1 MFRRALLPIPL
12 AAVLLALG
20 ACGSSSSSSNS
31 SSNLSA
37 QDQLTTATPIKHLV
51 VVFGE
56 NRSFDHYFG
65 TYPKAGNPS
74 GEPAFTASANTPT
87 INGLTPALLT
97 ANPNVTNASN
107 IAAATKAGFPATD
120 MNPFRIDRSQANTS
134 DQNHAYTPEQLAADN
149 GLMDAFPANTG
160 TASAGG
166 AGAFGTI
173 AQVMGYFDGNT
184 VTGLW
189 NYAQNFA
196 MNDNMYT
203 DSFGPSTPGALA
215 VVSGTTNG
223 AVPGVGTQ
231 STIPDGQGG
240 LTLINDT
247 DPAGDVCSSGNTV
260 SMTSKNIGDLLNAK
274 GITWGGFM
282 GGFDLTAV
290 NPNGTTGCKRST
302 FSSVLNASP
311 NDYVQHHNWF
321 QYYAS
326 TANFAHT
333 RPSSVAAIGTTD
345 PLDSTATPVHH
356 EYDYN
361 DFVAAVKAGNY
372 PSVNYIKAPA
382 IGDAHPGNSDPLDEQ
397 AFVTNLVNFL
407 EQQPDWKN
415 TAVIVTYD
423 DSDGWYDHRFATPTT
438 SSFNTTSVESVNLP
452 SKTVTGADQLNGP
465 GTCNVSGATQG
476 VGVNGGAVN
485 GRCGPGTRIPFIVI
499 SPWAKVNFVDDT
511 QITQS
516 SVVRFIEDNWLGG
529 QRIGQGSNDAKAG
542 LLTNMFDFSGTG
554 AGTAPAVFL
563 DPTQGTKL
571 AAAPA
576 IN

>member
-1 MFRRALLPIPL
+1 MKRGTTKLNPEPIMFRRALLPIPL

-20 ACGSSSSSSNS
+20 ACGSSNNS
-31 SSNLSA
+31 SSTRET
-37 QDQLTTATPIKHLV
+37 QDQLTTPPPIKHFG

-196 MNDNMYT
+196 MNDNTYT
-203 DSFGPSTPGALA
+203 DSFGPSTPRALA

-247 DPAGDVCSSGNTV
+247 DPAGD
-260 SMTSKNIGDLLNAK
+260 
-274 GITWGGFM
+274 
-282 GGFDLTAV
+282 
-290 NPNGTTGCKRST
+290 
-302 FSSVLNASP
+302 
-311 NDYVQHHNWF
+311 
-321 QYYAS
+321 
-326 TANFAHT
+326 
-333 RPSSVAAIGTTD
+333 
-345 PLDSTATPVHH
+345 
-356 EYDYN
+356 
-361 DFVAAVKAGNY
+361 
-372 PSVNYIKAPA
+372 
-382 IGDAHPGNSDPLDEQ
+382 
-397 AFVTNLVNFL
+397 
-407 EQQPDWKN
+407 
-415 TAVIVTYD
+415 
-423 DSDGWYDHRFATPTT
+423 
-438 SSFNTTSVESVNLP
+438 
-452 SKTVTGADQLNGP
+452 
-465 GTCNVSGATQG
+465 
-476 VGVNGGAVN
+476 
-485 GRCGPGTRIPFIVI
+485 
-499 SPWAKVNFVDDT
+499 
-511 QITQS
+511 
-516 SVVRFIEDNWLGG
+516 
-529 QRIGQGSNDAKAG
+529 
-542 LLTNMFDFSGTG
+542 
-554 AGTAPAVFL
+554 
-563 DPTQGTKL
+563 
-571 AAAPA
+571 
-576 IN
+576 